1 MPITNAN
8 PSAANGASRTA
19 VETMSSGMLGSRRCF
34 DRVADRA
41 AGDLDTIDE
50 FLRPFWEDFVKLSVI
65 VFALRVIHEQASE
78 R

>member
-1 MPITNAN
+1 MPIC
-8 PSAANGASRTA
+8 AANGASRTA

-65 VFALRVIHEQASE
+65 VFVACQANE